1 MIESTIFA
9 RMQSHARGYV
19 RSISTAFSKAAGS
32 ILVDDAGR
40 EYLDFYS
47 ASGALNYGYNNPIL
61 ERKLAHYLG
70 RHARPGVG
78 ETLNG
83 ACSVQR
89 FAETINALV
98 PSAKNV
104 NYVAQLT
111 GRTGA
116 CAVEAALKLARHIKG
131 RQNVV
136 SFTHSFSAAYG
147 SSAQSMAS
155 ATLGPMSSRALG
167 NTLFMPY
174 DGCFGPDVD
183 TVGYLEG
190 LLENR
195 LTGQATP
202 AAVVVETIMGE
213 SGVNVLT
220 WRWLRELEALCRR
233 HDMLMILDDTLVGCG
248 RTGKFFSF
256 EMAGIQPDMIALSK
270 SLSGFGLPMSILL
283 TKPDLGY
290 ARRPVYR
297 DSGTCHEL
305 GLLTAAQA
313 LEAYWFD
320 DAFAVAVERKE
331 RLMRDCLENIV
342 HSYPWA
348 QLGVRGRGLIQ
359 GLVTP
364 ANSDL
369 AEKISRKAFSYGV
382 IVETS
387 GTQDEILKLLPALTI
402 EDDLLVRGLEIIDR
416 SVSEVLGL

>member
-61 ERKLAHYLG
+61 ERKLADYLG
-70 RHARPGVG
+70 RHGRQGVG
-78 ETLNG
+78 ETLSR

-89 FAETINALV
+89 FAETVNALV
-98 PSAKNV
+98 PSARDV
-104 NYVAQLT
+104 GYVAQLT

-131 RQNVV
+131 RQNIV
-136 SFTHSFSAAYG
+136 SFTRSFSAAYG
-147 SSAQSMAS
+147 SSAHAIAS
-155 ATLGPMSSRALG
+155 ATLGPTSSRALG

-183 TVGYLEG
+183 TVGYLES

-202 AAVVVETIMGE
+202 AAVVVETVMGE
-213 SGVNVLT
+213 GGVNVLT

-233 HDMLMILDDTLVGCG
+233 HDILLIMDDTLVGCG

-283 TKPDLGY
+283 AKPGLCE
-290 ARRPVYR
+290 ARQPAYR
-297 DSGTCHEL
+297 DSGRCHEL

-313 LEAYWFD
+313 LEAYWSD
-320 DAFAVAVERKE
+320 DTFAVAVEGKE

-364 ANSDL
+364 ANSEL

-387 GTQDEILKLLPALTI
+387 GTHDEILKLLPALTI
-402 EDDLLVRGLEIIDR
+402 EDELLVRGLEVIDR
-416 SVSEVLGL
+416 SVAEVLGL